1 MIYVTG
7 IMYVTELP
15 AMMSS
20 VCFIVQRLIQLQ
32 ATEQWEQKSSVMD
45 ESSSKRRK
53 KKNNTKRYNCFSL
66 YPLGHS

>member
-32 ATEQWEQKSSVMD
+32 VIQQREQKMSVMRK
-45 ESSSKRRK
+45 SS
-53 KKNNTKRYNCFSL
+53 
-66 YPLGHS
+66 